1 MMLEDVGLSF
11 NLLKIFIQHRAT
23 LLAQQCCTMLASF
36 EQVFIILSVSIFQ
49 AASCSAEKALSYAWS
64 VVCTND
70 DGSNSAKTRA
80 ESSPSFQL
88 TRNKAAL
95 KIDAGSLVG
104 EKTYRFTVVVS
115 LTASP
120 NIATTMS
127 TDVTAEWSPLEAAI
141 AGGL

>member
-1 MMLEDVGLSF
+1 MTYRGHCWANNV
-11 NLLKIFIQHRAT
+11 A
-23 LLAQQCCTMLASF
+23 TMLASF
-36 EQVFIILSVSIFQ
+36 EQAFIILFVSIFQ
-49 AASCSAEKALSYAWS
+49 AASCSAEKALSYSWS

-104 EKTYRFTVVVS
+104 EKTYTFTVVVS